1 MKKAGI
7 IATALIC
14 VALVVG
20 GFFIIKEKAAQER
33 NKEVQL
39 TEVQKVITKDLDKK
53 YPSTPREV
61 VKLYNRIITCYY
73 HEPYTESELSQ
84 LADQALR
91 LFDADLQA
99 INPKDQY
106 LGAVKKEVLEYRDRD
121 RYIAQTE
128 VCSSDKVLF
137 KTIDGDE
144 IAYVTSSYFVR
155 EGTGYG
161 KTFQQYVLRKNE
173 DGEWRI
179 LVFYQVDATS
189 LDEE

>member
-14 VALVVG
+14 VALVIG

-33 NKEVQL
+33 NKDVQL

-61 VKLYNRIITCYY
+61 VKFYNRIITCYY
-73 HEPYTESELSQ
+73 HEEYTESELSQ

-91 LFDADLQA
+91 LFDVDLQA

-106 LGAVKKEVLEYRDRD
+106 LSSVKSEVLDYKSRD

-128 VCSSDKVLF
+128 VCASDKVIY
-137 KTIDGDE
+137 KTVDEDE

-155 EGTGYG
+155 EGTSYG
-161 KTFQQYVLRKNE
+161 KTYQQYVLRKNA

-189 LDEE
+189 VDEE